1 MMDNSKGAVGALKKH
16 SVIHNSVPCDLFSLN
31 VKQIKKNS
39 GLRKGFLVENGF
51 CRNFRKANRH
61 KKDYVMLDF
70 ENNNQSKRDEDYM
83 KMESSS
89 NKWHF
94 IDFTKKSK

>member
-1 MMDNSKGAVGALKKH
+1 M
-16 SVIHNSVPCDLFSLN
+16 N

-61 KKDYVMLDF
+61 KKDYVMFDF
-70 ENNNQSKRDEDYM
+70 ENNNQSRNTKKGDEYM
-83 KMESSS
+83 NMESNS